1 MRAFLILL
9 FVLPLAAADSGV
21 LIPNDRNA
29 PDPSILSLEEMSI
42 NVAIDNGTARVSI
55 REIFANHT
63 NRNLEG
69 TYSFALPIR
78 AVLSDFAVW
87 DDVTRIPGV
96 ILERKRADEIYDSLR
111 VREIDPGLLKMGER
125 GSDEAARSSEFT
137 AKVVPIPARGTK
149 RVEIEYHERI
159 PIEQFSSLLAIPL
172 KPDAYQA
179 QVAGQLDIHLELL
192 SERAITAFEG
202 IGGAYPLKVDERSP
216 NRIRASFSGTRV
228 ALTDDFAVKYSVDP
242 ATADSLRVVT
252 YRNPSQTP
260 TIGFFQAAAL
270 FGLGV
275 AGDANGAAAAP
286 RTVIAVFDASL
297 SMQWNKL
304 DSSLQAFESLLRSLR
319 PQDRFNVLVF
329 NSDISLFAT
338 AVQPAS
344 TDQIEGALA
353 FVKQSRLRG
362 GTDVSAVLERALAQA
377 GQSGQNPYIVLFT
390 DGGATRGA
398 VQNARLVSAFNTQW
412 NRMPAAQRP
421 RMFVFAVGDDANLPL
436 LKQIGSANGVFE
448 WVRSTEPTDF
458 KVQQFISKIGR
469 FPISGLQLSVTPPG
483 NTSMVYP
490 LERSVFGGSEQVWIG
505 QYQNPI
511 RTAAFTASGER
522 DGKNFTFTTNTALP
536 VESLDHES
544 LPRTWAK
551 ARVDALLEK
560 IDQNG
565 EDKASIEE
573 IIRLSRKYK
582 FVTPYT
588 SFLAAP
594 RSLLRPRVIRP
605 GDPIL
610 RVKTDPSIRSVI
622 AVFPFGLVK
631 TLRYL
636 DDEDVWQTRFLAPAD
651 MPDGTHHV
659 QLILRDA
666 RGNAYRE
673 AKTFLIASKPPIVR
687 AKLDRSGYRRGD
699 TVRVDV
705 NASAT
710 TRTIVARMYGVAPVR
725 ITWNAEARSNTG
737 EFRIPNDLPAGQY
750 RLIVSAEDFAHNIGT
765 QEVTLAVLP

>member
-21 LIPNDRNA
+21 LIPGDRNA

-42 NVAIDNGTARVSI
+42 NIAIDNGTARVSI
-55 REIFANHT
+55 REIFVNHT
-63 NRNLEG
+63 NSNLEG

-125 GSDEAARSSEFT
+125 GSDEASRSSEFT

-159 PIEQFSSLLAIPL
+159 PLEQFSSLLAIPL
-172 KPDAYQA
+172 KPDVYQA
-179 QVAGQLDIHLELL
+179 QVAGQLDINLELL

-202 IGGAYPLKVDERSP
+202 IGGAYPLKIDERSP

-228 ALTDDFAVKYSVDP
+228 ALTDDFAIKYSVDP

-252 YRNPSQTP
+252 YRNPAQTP
-260 TIGFFQAAAL
+260 TIGFFQASAL
-270 FGLGV
+270 FGLGA
-275 AGDANGAAAAP
+275 AGDANSPAAAP
-286 RTVIAVFDASL
+286 RTVIAVFDTSL

-304 DSSLQAFESLLRSLR
+304 DSSFQAFESLLRSLR
-319 PQDRFNVLVF
+319 PQDQFNVIVF
-329 NSDISLFAT
+329 NSDISLFANS
-338 AVQPAS
+338 VQPAT
-344 TDQIEGALA
+344 TDQIERALA

-362 GTDVSAVLERALAQA
+362 GTDVNTVLERALAQA
-377 GQSGQNPYIVLFT
+377 GQNPYIVLFT

-398 VQNARLVSAFNTQW
+398 VQNARLVSLFNTQW
-412 NRMPAAQRP
+412 NRIPAAQRP

-448 WVRSTEPTDF
+448 WVRSTEPIDF
-458 KVQQFISKIGR
+458 KIQQFISKIGR

-490 LERSVFGGSEQVWIG
+490 LERAVFGGSEQVWIG

-511 RTAAFTASGER
+511 RSAAFTASGER
-522 DGKNFTFTTNTALP
+522 DGKNFTLTANAALP
-536 VESLDHES
+536 ADSMDHES

-573 IIRLSRKYK
+573 IIQLSRKYK

-610 RVKTDPSIRSVI
+610 RVKADPSIRSVI

-631 TLRYL
+631 PLRYL
-636 DDEDVWQTRFLAPAD
+636 DDEGVWQTRFLAPAD

-659 QLILRDA
+659 QLILRDD

-673 AKTFLIASKPPIVR
+673 DKTFLIASKPPIVR
-687 AKLDRSGYRRGD
+687 AKLDRAGYRRGD
-699 TVRVDV
+699 SVRIDV
-705 NASAT
+705 SASAT

-725 ITWNAEARSNTG
+725 ITWNADARSNTG

>member
-21 LIPNDRNA
+21 LIPGDRNA

-137 AKVVPIPARGTK
+137 AKVVPIPAYGTK

-172 KPDAYQA
+172 KPDVYQA

-202 IGGAYPLKVDERSP
+202 IGRAYPLKIDERSP

-228 ALTDDFAVKYSVDP
+228 ALTDDFAIKYSTDP

-260 TIGFFQAAAL
+260 TIGFFQASAL
-270 FGLGV
+270 FGLG
-275 AGDANGAAAAP
+275 AASDANGPAAAP
-286 RTVIAVFDASL
+286 RTVIAVFDTSL

-304 DSSLQAFESLLRSLR
+304 DSGFQAFETLLRSLR
-319 PQDRFNVLVF
+319 PQDQFNVIVF
-329 NSDISLFAT
+329 NSDISAFANS
-338 AVQPAS
+338 VQPAS
-344 TDQIEGALA
+344 TDQIERALA

-362 GTDVSAVLERALAQA
+362 ATDMSTVLERALAQA
-377 GQSGQNPYIVLFT
+377 GQNPYIVLFT
-390 DGGATRGA
+390 DGGATRGS
-398 VQNARLVSAFNTQW
+398 VQNARLVSSFNTQW
-412 NRMPAAQRP
+412 NRIAAAQRP

-469 FPISGLQLSVTPPG
+469 FPISALQLSVTPPG
-483 NTSMVYP
+483 NTNMVYP

-511 RTAAFTASGER
+511 RSVAFTAAGER
-522 DGKNFTFTTNTALP
+522 DGKNFTLTANAALP
-536 VESLDHES
+536 VEALDHES

-573 IIRLSRKYK
+573 IIQLSRKYK

-610 RVKTDPSIRSVI
+610 RVKADPSIRSVV

-631 TLRYL
+631 PLRYL
-636 DDEDVWQTRFLAPAD
+636 DAEGVWQTRFLAPSD
-651 MPDGTHHV
+651 TPDGTHHV
-659 QLILRDA
+659 QLILRDD

-673 AKTFLIASKPPIVR
+673 DKTFLIASKPPIVR
-687 AKLDRSGYRRGD
+687 AKLDRAGYRRGER
-699 TVRVDV
+699 VRIDV
-705 NASAT
+705 SASAT

-725 ITWNAEARSNTG
+725 IAWNAEARSNTG

-750 RLIVSAEDFAHNIGT
+750 RLIVSAEDFAHNVGT